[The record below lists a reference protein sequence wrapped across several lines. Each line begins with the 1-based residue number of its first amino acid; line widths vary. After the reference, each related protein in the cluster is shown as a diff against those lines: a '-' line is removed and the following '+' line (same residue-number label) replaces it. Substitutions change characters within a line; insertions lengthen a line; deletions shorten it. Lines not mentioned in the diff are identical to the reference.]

1 MSWDAAEHEGLK
13 YRFHLPQGY
22 GEAGKKWPVVLYLHG
37 SGERGTDNASHLKNG
52 VDQLA
57 SWPCIVLAPQCPPND
72 SWGGHWF
79 PEGSHSQSKVVSLA
93 RELASRES
101 VDADRISVVGF
112 SMGAIGGW
120 QLMTKYRDVFS
131 AFVPIAGDVRL
142 IDAEA
147 LAGFPVWAFHGE
159 VDQWVPHAN
168 IREAA
173 RRGLLTNYTEFPGVD
188 HGSWKAAL
196 ETPGLSDWLLGRRR

>member
-13 YRFHLPQGY
+13 YRFHLPHGY
-22 GEAGKKWPVVLYLHG
+22 GEPGKTWPVVIYLHG

-52 VDQLA
+52 VDILA
-57 SWPCIVLAPQCPPND
+57 SWPCIVVVPHCPPDD

-79 PEGSHSQSKVVSLA
+79 PEGSRSQAKVVSLA
-93 RELASRES
+93 RELAARAS
-101 VDADRISVVGF
+101 VDGARVAVVGF

-120 QLMTKYRDVFS
+120 QLLTKHRELFS

-142 IDAEA
+142 VDAEA

-196 ETPGLSDWLLGRRR
+196 ETPGLREWLLGQRR